1 MRAMDE
7 EYGPLLQR
15 MHSLTPSIPQSEE
28 AELVGYVIPP
38 PVIQHF
44 IEDYAKN
51 GCFTAF
57 PSLGIEWQ
65 KLENPQMRRALGLKV
80 PPPCPAWTGV

>member
-1 MRAMDE
+1 MNTRSEPQA
-7 EYGPLLQR
+7 L
-15 MHSLTPSIPQSEE
+15 QSEE

-80 PPPCPAWTGV
+80 QFKALPDHQLTSKPVQVEEFSG

>member
-1 MRAMDE
+1 M
-7 EYGPLLQR
+7 
-15 MHSLTPSIPQSEE
+15 
-28 AELVGYVIPP
+28 GYVIPP

-80 PPPCPAWTGV
+80 QPPSPALPGVCGALSESVKYLPYLRADAR